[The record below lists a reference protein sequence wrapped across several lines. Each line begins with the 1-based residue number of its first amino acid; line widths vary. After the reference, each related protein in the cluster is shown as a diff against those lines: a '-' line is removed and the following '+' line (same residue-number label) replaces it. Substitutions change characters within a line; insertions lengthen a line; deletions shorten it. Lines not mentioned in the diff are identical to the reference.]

1 VTQCDAGVRGAHMRD
16 AWVSASEYWSQPVDS
31 LLAAIQTSSDGLST
45 ADASSRLSQYGPNVL
60 EARETAS
67 AILAKGWLA
76 RHTAEPRGQEGL
88 RW

>member
-1 VTQCDAGVRGAHMRD
+1 MRGSP
-16 AWVSASEYWSQPVDS
+16 VSAREYWSQPLDS
-31 LLAAIQTSSDGLST
+31 LLAALQTSSAGLSA

-67 AILAKGWLA
+67 AILAQGWLA